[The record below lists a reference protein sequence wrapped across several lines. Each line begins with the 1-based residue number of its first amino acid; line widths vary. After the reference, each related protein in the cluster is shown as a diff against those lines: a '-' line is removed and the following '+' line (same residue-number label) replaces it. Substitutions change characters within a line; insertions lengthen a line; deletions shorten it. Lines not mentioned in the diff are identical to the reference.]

1 MKFQGKDLVVL
12 ATGEVKLP
20 RPDGGMLVF
29 KVRATSLGDE
39 AKGERLFPNP
49 RPPVDFMYDRKGT
62 IVRDQRSDTPLR
74 EPNVF
79 DEQYLKRLEEAAL
92 MQMVVSTVDA
102 LSLDEN
108 IEWGTDAPRDSK
120 AFYEAA
126 LAEMKAS
133 GLTFGDMKLVMQRAR
148 ELGNLDSKTL
158 EKAAEG
164 FSEKGAA

>member
-1 MKFQGKDLVVL
+1 MKFQGSDLTAL

-20 RPDGGMLVF
+20 RPDGGVLTF

-62 IVRDQRSDTPLR
+62 IVRDQRTDSPLR
-74 EPNVF
+74 EPNIF

-102 LSLDEN
+102 LALDTN
-108 IEWGTDAPRDSK
+108 IEWATDAARDSRG
-120 AFYEAA
+120 FYEAC
-126 LAEMKAS
+126 LTEMKAA

-164 FSEKGAA
+164 FSAKGDA